1 MSFRDA
7 DGATVP
13 MRVLHIR
20 AVLLMHLQKAA
31 INGSLKKPDHPDV
44 PVKFKNLMDWKDATN
59 ALKRSLCACC
69 LRFAQDST
77 RFNDVRGTSG
87 NAPIHWALS
96 QDMPETKENHAFM
109 NAADSLLREHL
120 TEPLVIHDA
129 DGAVFGT
136 FDCSDWQS
144 VIGDCHSN
152 EAFHACNM
160 SGDKT
165 CWLCT
170 KSRKDEWLDFKVMS
184 EEQLTSLETVRKKI
198 SSGEKC
204 TQFSDLPAVL
214 LGNGET
220 PVDQR
225 GMEHCQGE
233 PDYLL
238 HHRTGLI
245 KTYLFWAIVNFLSA
259 KEKELLRRKF
269 QEEFGWQTFMEYMDG
284 ANWHLVLIHWDKVV
298 LPFVKNYKAE
308 YSLVR
313 YHLLE
318 ILVIIGYD
326 HTYGEQERR
335 VLSLAV

>member
-1 MSFRDA
+1 LDSEAEAAFGVKPSDEEARSWAVNGDCYVGHIMSFRDA

-20 AVLLMHLQKAA
+20 TVLLMHLQKAA

-87 NAPIHWALS
+87 NAPILWALS

-129 DGAVFGT
+129 DGALFGT

-152 EAFHACNM
+152 EVP
-160 SGDKT
+160 
-165 CWLCT
+165 
-170 KSRKDEWLDFKVMS
+170 R
-184 EEQLTSLETVRKKI
+184 
-198 SSGEKC
+198 
-204 TQFSDLPAVL
+204 
-214 LGNGET
+214 
-220 PVDQR
+220 
-225 GMEHCQGE
+225 
-233 PDYLL
+233 
-238 HHRTGLI
+238 
-245 KTYLFWAIVNFLSA
+245 A
-259 KEKELLRRKF
+259 KA
-269 QEEFGWQTFMEYMDG
+269 G
-284 ANWHLVLIHWDKVV
+284 
-298 LPFVKNYKAE
+298 
-308 YSLVR
+308 
-313 YHLLE
+313 
-318 ILVIIGYD
+318 
-326 HTYGEQERR
+326 
-335 VLSLAV
+335 